1 MNCRVFTR
9 FHRNLRPNDR
19 KMFKAML
26 PLARIVMLLAVT
38 SSILATTAD
47 YASVSCGIMLP
58 KITVPGFN
66 GKLSTLSLNTSGST
80 NSIRI

>member
-19 KMFKAML
+19 KMFKAMF

-47 YASVSCGIMLP
+47 YA
-58 KITVPGFN
+58 
-66 GKLSTLSLNTSGST
+66 
-80 NSIRI
+80 